1 MVEFLRHIR
10 ENLSGQVR
18 IVMVAGVVQE
28 QVVGKEGQEGVSA
41 RELAGMG
48 DVTLVTLRVSKNKY
62 KGAGSTDTGHR
73 LFNSTH
79 LD

>member
-1 MVEFLRHIR
+1 MVEFVKHTR
-10 ENLSGQVR
+10 ETVSGQVR
-18 IVMVAGVVQE
+18 IAMVAGVVQE
-28 QVVGKEGQEGVSA
+28 EVVGTEGVEGVFA
-41 RELAGMG
+41 RDLAGMG

-62 KGAGSTDTGHR
+62 EGAGSTDTGHR